1 MSSTCPQCVYTCV
14 HPLVPLHTSEWAF
27 DQRFCYFPKDD
38 IILGHPVD
46 IQIIFVFCELCEQS
60 VQDMRSIMRYLYL
73 DIWIIKSYLYFVN
86 YVRNLSRIWYLQL
99 NIFIQRKVILSTLNR
114 IRIPDWNRI
123 WNLFWWPQPELEDAA
138 RGQEDAIWP
147 WVRSSNCPPPA
158 GHKAHSICFL
168 YQPLG

>member
-1 MSSTCPQCVYTCV
+1 MSSTCLQCVYTFV
-14 HPLVPLHTSEWAF
+14 HPLVPLLTSEWAF

-123 WNLFWWPQPELEDAA
+123 WNLFWSMAA
-138 RGQEDAIWP
+138 
-147 WVRSSNCPPPA
+147 VRA
-158 GHKAHSICFL
+158 GGCCWRKGGCHLQCVWQST
-168 YQPLG
+168 